1 MAGFKTP
8 LQERAEREIFS
19 KDKEV
24 ANKAMEIL
32 LDEADRLIEAHHE
45 VLSYQLLLSSWAMME
60 REIKFDG
67 SHGIPCE
74 RSVQNEV

>member
-1 MAGFKTP
+1 MAGFRTP

-19 KDKEV
+19 KDKEI

-32 LDEADRLIEAHHE
+32 LDEADRLIEAHRR
-45 VLSYQLLLSSWAMME
+45 VSSYQLLLASPAMIGC
-60 REIKFDG
+60 EIKFNG
-67 SHGIPCE
+67 NHGIQGA

>member
-24 ANKAMEIL
+24 AKRAMEIL
-32 LDEADRLIEAHHE
+32 LDEADRLIEAHNA
-45 VLSYQLLLSSWAMME
+45 VMPYMGLLASRALME
-60 REIKFDG
+60 GDILFDG
-67 SHGIPCE
+67 SHGIQGA
-74 RSVQNEV
+74 RGV

>member
-32 LDEADRLIEAHHE
+32 LDEADRLIEAHDR
-45 VLSYQLLLSSWAMME
+45 VLPYQLLLASPAMME
-60 REIKFDG
+60 REIKFNG
-67 SHGIPCE
+67 SHGI
-74 RSVQNEV
+74 QGA

>member
-45 VLSYQLLLSSWAMME
+45 ALTYQLLLSSRAMME

-67 SHGIPCE
+67 SHGI
-74 RSVQNEV
+74 Q